1 MFDALF
7 SNLLANFHWLRPW
20 WLLATLPAIALT
32 IAWARRRA
40 VRSHWQ
46 GRVDPELLTHLLEPT
61 PTKQTHLPAWALATA
76 LAFGGIGLA
85 GPTWERLPQ
94 PVEQA
99 NDALVIVLDLS
110 LSMFAED
117 VPPSRL
123 VRARQEITD
132 ILRARREGFT
142 ALVAY
147 AGDAHTVAPLT
158 DDTKT
163 IENLLSSLSPAMM
176 PVLGSKVGTAL
187 TLAHELFAN
196 AGMPQG
202 RILLVTDSVDRMGDV
217 SEHALKAFPI
227 SILGVGTTNGGPI
240 PLEFANQPG
249 RQLQTND
256 GDVII
261 AKLDPERLTRLANL
275 SHGNYQTAAVGDADI
290 NQALATSLPSDAD
303 LQESERSFDTWA
315 DRGYWLVLF
324 VLPLLALLFRRGLL
338 NCIPFALVP
347 YLVLGLLTPPPANAG
362 IWDDIWQRR
371 DQQAHQQL
379 IEGQP
384 ETAAILFEDPAWGA
398 TADYR
403 SGNYPKAAEYYQQG
417 TDTASKYN
425 LGNAMARLGDYPA
438 AINHYDEVLSIAPD
452 HDDAAFNK
460 ALVEKLLEQQQQAS
474 DQENNEEQDQGGEQ
488 GDQERDSQESGEPD
502 ESADQQEQSDAESDA
517 DQQSEEE
524 QEASEGGEPKDQEQM
539 AEAEQ
544 SRDEN
549 TDALEQWLRR
559 VPDDPGGLLKRKFQY
574 ETKQRLREGDYSNR
588 ETDKIW

>member
-1 MFDALF
+1 MLEALI
-7 SNLLANFHWLRPW
+7 NNFQWLRPW
-20 WLLATLPAIALT
+20 WLLATIPAIFLT
-32 IAWARRRA
+32 IAWAKRRA

-46 GRVDPELLTHLLEPT
+46 GRVDPELLSHLLEPT
-61 PTKQTHLPAWALATA
+61 PTRQARFPAVAIATA
-76 LAFGGIGLA
+76 FALGGLGLA

-99 NDALVIVLDLS
+99 NDALVILLDLS

-132 ILRARREGFT
+132 ILRQRREGFT

-163 IENLLSSLSPAMM
+163 IENLLTSLSPAMM
-176 PVLGSKVGTAL
+176 PVLGSNVGTAL
-187 TLAHELFAN
+187 TLAHELFEN
-196 AGMPQG
+196 SGMSQG

-217 SEHALKAFPI
+217 SEHARTAFPI
-227 SILGVGTTNGGPI
+227 SILGVGTANGGPI
-240 PLEFANQPG
+240 PLDFANQPG

-261 AKLDPERLTRLANL
+261 AKLDTERLTRLANL
-275 SHGNYQTAAVGDADI
+275 SHGAYRTAAVGDADI
-290 NQALATSLPSDAD
+290 NQALATKLPSDTD

-315 DRGYWLVLF
+315 DRGYWLVLLA
-324 VLPLLALLFRRGLL
+324 LPLLALMFRRGLL
-338 NCIPFALVP
+338 ACSPLALLP
-347 YLVLGLLTPPPANAG
+347 YLALGLLAPPPANASL
-362 IWDDIWQRR
+362 WDDLWQRR

-384 ETAAILFEDPAWGA
+384 ETAAVLFEDPDWAA

-403 SGNYPKAAEYYQQG
+403 SGNFPKAADHYATQQSI
-417 TDTASKYN
+417 TDKYN
-425 LGNAMARLGDYPA
+425 LGNSLARLGDYPT
-438 AINHYDEVLSIAPD
+438 AIQRYEEVLSVAPD
-452 HDDAAFNK
+452 HADAKFNK
-460 ALVEKLLEQQQQAS
+460 ELLEKLQSEQQQAS
-474 DQENNEEQDQGGEQ
+474 DQDNNEEQDSGGEQ
-488 GDQERDSQESGEPD
+488 GEQDRDSQESGEPE
-502 ESADQQEQSDAESDA
+502 ESADEQEQSESESDA
-517 DQQSEEE
+517 EQQSQDE
-524 QEASEGGEPKDQEQM
+524 QEPTEGGEPEDSEQM
-539 AEAEQ
+539 AEAEE

-574 ETKQRLREGDYSNR
+574 ETKQRLRNGDYRNR

>member
-1 MFDALF
+1 MLEAVL
-7 SNLLANFHWLRPW
+7 SNFHWLRPW

-32 IAWARRRA
+32 IAWAKRRA
-40 VRSHWQ
+40 TRSHWQ
-46 GRVDPELLTHLLEPT
+46 GRVDPALLTHLLEPT
-61 PTKQTHLPAWALATA
+61 PSKQSSLPVWALAA
-76 LAFGGIGLA
+76 AFAFGGLGLA

-132 ILRARREGFT
+132 ILRQRREGFT

-147 AGDAHTVAPLT
+147 AGDAHAVAPLT

-163 IENLLSSLSPAMM
+163 IENLLSALSPAMM
-176 PVLGSKVGTAL
+176 PVLGSNVGTAL

-217 SEHALKAFPI
+217 SENALKAFPI
-227 SILGVGTTNGGPI
+227 SILGIGTANGGPI

-261 AKLDPERLTRLANL
+261 AKLDTERLTRLADL

-290 NQALATSLPSDAD
+290 NQVLATSLPSDSD

-315 DRGYWLVLF
+315 DRGYWMILVA
-324 VLPLLALLFRRGLL
+324 LPLLALMFRRGLL
-338 NCIPFALVP
+338 ACSPLALLP
-347 YLVLGLLTPPPANAG
+347 YLAFGLLAPPPANAG
-362 IWDDIWQRR
+362 VWEDLWQRR
-371 DQQAHQQL
+371 DQQGHQQL

-384 ETAAILFEDPAWGA
+384 ETAAILFEDPQWTA

-403 SGNYPKAAEYYQQG
+403 SGNYPKAADHYSQG
-417 TDTASKYN
+417 SDATSKYN
-425 LGNAMARLGDYPA
+425 LANSIARLGDYPT
-438 AINHYDEVLSIAPD
+438 AISLYEQALSIAPD
-452 HDDAAFNK
+452 HADAQFNK
-460 ALVEKLLEQQQQAS
+460 ELLEKLQEQQQQAS
-474 DQENNEEQDQGGEQ
+474 DQENNEEQEQGGEQ
-488 GDQERDSQESGEPD
+488 GDEERDSQQSGEPD
-502 ESADQQEQSDAESDA
+502 ESSDQQEQSDAESD
-517 DQQSEEE
+517 SEKKSQEE
-524 QEASEGGEPKDQEQM
+524 QEASAGEESKADEQM

-544 SRDEN
+544 TRDEN

-574 ETKQRLREGDYSNR
+574 ETKQRLREGDYRNR
-588 ETDKIW
+588 ETEKIW

>member
-1 MFDALF
+1 MFEALL
-7 SNLLANFHWLRPW
+7 SNFHWLRPW
-20 WLLATLPAIALT
+20 WLLATIPAIALT
-32 IAWARRRA
+32 IVWAKRRA

-46 GRVDPELLTHLLEPT
+46 GSVDPELLSHLLEPT
-61 PTKQTHLPAWALATA
+61 PTQQARLPAWALAGAFA
-76 LAFGGIGLA
+76 LGGLGLA

-132 ILRARREGFT
+132 VLRQRREGFS

-163 IENLLSSLSPAMM
+163 IENLLISLSPAMM
-176 PVLGSKVGTAL
+176 PVLGSNVGTAL

-196 AGMPQG
+196 AGMTQG

-217 SEHALKAFPI
+217 SEHARKAFPI
-227 SILGVGTTNGGPI
+227 SILGVGTANGGPI

-261 AKLDPERLTRLANL
+261 AKLDTDRLTRLANL
-275 SHGNYQTAAVGDADI
+275 SHGTYQTAVVGDTDI
-290 NQALATSLPSDAD
+290 NRALATQLPSDAD

-315 DRGYWLVLF
+315 DRGYWLALAT
-324 VLPLLALLFRRGLL
+324 LPLLALLFRRGLL
-338 NCIPFALVP
+338 ACSPLTLLP
-347 YLVLGLLTPPPANAG
+347 YLAFGLLAPPPANAG
-362 IWDDIWQRR
+362 VWEDLWQRR
-371 DQQAHQQL
+371 DQQGHQQL

-384 ETAAILFEDPAWGA
+384 ETAAILFENPDWTA
-398 TADYR
+398 TAEYR
-403 SGNYPKAAEYYQQG
+403 SGNYPKAAEHFAKEPDA
-417 TDTASKYN
+417 TNKYN
-425 LGNAMARLGDYPA
+425 LANSIARLGDYPA
-438 AINHYDEVLSIAPD
+438 AISLYEQVLSVAPD
-452 HDDAAFNK
+452 HADAQFNK
-460 ALVEKLLEQQQQAS
+460 ELLEKLQSEQQQAS

-502 ESADQQEQSDAESDA
+502 ESADQQEPSDAESDA
-517 DQQSEEE
+517 DKRSQEE
-524 QEASEGGEPKDQEQM
+524 QEASEGGEPEADEQM

-544 SRDEN
+544 SRDED

-574 ETKQRLREGDYSNR
+574 ETKQRLRQGDYRNR
-588 ETDKIW
+588 ETEKIW

>member
-1 MFDALF
+1 MLEALL
-7 SNLLANFHWLRPW
+7 SNFHWLRPW
-20 WLLATLPAIALT
+20 WLLATIPAIALT
-32 IAWARRRA
+32 ILWAKRRA

-46 GRVDPELLTHLLEPT
+46 GSVDPELLSHLLEPT
-61 PTKQTHLPAWALATA
+61 PTQQARLPAWALAGAFA
-76 LAFGGIGLA
+76 LGGLGLA

-132 ILRARREGFT
+132 VLRQRREGFS

-163 IENLLSSLSPAMM
+163 IENLLISLSPAMM
-176 PVLGSKVGTAL
+176 PVLGSNVGTAL

-196 AGMPQG
+196 AGMSQG

-217 SEHALKAFPI
+217 SEHARKAFPI
-227 SILGVGTTNGGPI
+227 SILGVGTANGGPI
-240 PLEFANQPG
+240 PLDFANQPG

-261 AKLDPERLTRLANL
+261 AKLDTERLTRLADL
-275 SHGNYQTAAVGDADI
+275 SHGTYQTAVIGDTDI
-290 NQALATSLPSDAD
+290 NRALATQLPNDAD
-303 LQESERSFDTWA
+303 LQESDRRFDTWA
-315 DRGYWLVLF
+315 DRGYWLVLAA
-324 VLPLLALLFRRGLL
+324 LPLLVLLFRRGLL
-338 NCIPFALVP
+338 ACSPLALLP
-347 YLVLGLLTPPPANAG
+347 YLALGLLAPPPANAG
-362 IWDDIWQRR
+362 IWEDLWQRR
-371 DQQAHQQL
+371 DQQGHQQL

-384 ETAAILFEDPAWGA
+384 ETAAILFENPDWAA

-403 SGNYPKAAEYYQQG
+403 SGNYPKAAEHYAKESDA
-417 TDTASKYN
+417 TNKYN
-425 LGNAMARLGDYPA
+425 LANSTARLRDYPA
-438 AINHYDEVLSIAPD
+438 AISLYEQVLSISPD
-452 HDDAAFNK
+452 HADAQFNK
-460 ALVEKLLEQQQQAS
+460 ELLEKLQSEQQQAS

-488 GDQERDSQESGEPD
+488 GDQERDSQQSGEPE
-502 ESADQQEQSDAESDA
+502 ESADQQEQSDAESDS
-517 DQQSEEE
+517 DERSQEE
-524 QEASEGGEPKDQEQM
+524 QEASEGGEPEADEQT

-544 SRDEN
+544 SRDED

-574 ETKQRLREGDYSNR
+574 ETKQRLRQGDYRNR
-588 ETDKIW
+588 ETEKIW